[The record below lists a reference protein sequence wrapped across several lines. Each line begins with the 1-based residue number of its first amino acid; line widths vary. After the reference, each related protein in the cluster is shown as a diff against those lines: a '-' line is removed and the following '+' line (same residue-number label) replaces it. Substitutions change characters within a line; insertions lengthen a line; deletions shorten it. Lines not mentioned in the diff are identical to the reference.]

1 MFSLRPSDILTAAAT
16 VEKTVSN
23 GDVAKTVKAVEK
35 KQSNRTL
42 AIRSIGAFVG
52 IAFAMVC
59 YFLFI
64 ASGDIYVL
72 TICSDDSHGNQP
84 RRNLLRSPS

>member
-35 KQSNRTL
+35 KQPAKRKGMQDSISNE
-42 AIRSIGAFVG
+42 
-52 IAFAMVC
+52 
-59 YFLFI
+59 
-64 ASGDIYVL
+64 
-72 TICSDDSHGNQP
+72 
-84 RRNLLRSPS
+84 